1 MNCNI
6 CKEKETHVSVPRWTH
21 EADMARMERSN
32 CRLLIALLLTIVLLA
47 ASWVWFIWYES
58 QFVDEVNETY
68 TSEATDN
75 GTAIVNRDG
84 EVHYGESD
92 LHKDN

>member
-1 MNCNI
+1 MDCNT
-6 CKEKETHVSVPRWTH
+6 CKERETHGSVPRWTH

-32 CRLLIALLLTIVLLA
+32 RRLWIALLLTIVLLVASNA
-47 ASWVWFIWYES
+47 AWVWYEN
-58 QFVDEVNETY
+58 QFVDEVTETY

-92 LHKDN
+92 LHEDN